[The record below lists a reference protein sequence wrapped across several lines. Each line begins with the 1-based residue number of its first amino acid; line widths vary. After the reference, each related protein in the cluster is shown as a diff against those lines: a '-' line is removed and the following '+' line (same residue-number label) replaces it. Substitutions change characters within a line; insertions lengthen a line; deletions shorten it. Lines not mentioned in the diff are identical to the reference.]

1 MKNMHSPG
9 SGAGARALRIY
20 RPDSR
25 FGTGL
30 FGGIAALTREAF
42 DYRSHISTIFRNDF
56 EASYRGTALG
66 VLWNFVLPILPITVY
81 VLLVNLR
88 VFPAR
93 EGIPASVYIGFNVIL
108 WFLFT
113 GLINQP
119 MQAVRSRNVEA
130 MKTAMPLSA
139 TIASSFARLSFDT
152 LVRSAFVIALI
163 VATGA
168 SAKLSAIALAP
179 IVIAGAMFF
188 LGLGLLLSILNA
200 AYPDIDRFVTIVL
213 QYGIFLSGVI
223 FPLSSI
229 GPIAFLEIINPFA
242 VFIHAARAVVFEGP
256 LPHPVAFWS
265 WTAAGAALLVAS
277 ARFFYVMEYRVRGL
291 S

>member
-1 MKNMHSPG
+1 MTSIDAP
-9 SGAGARALRIY
+9 APDDGARAPRIY

-25 FGTGL
+25 FKVGL
-30 FGGIAALTREAF
+30 FGGIAALAREVF

-56 EASYRGTALG
+56 HASYRGTALG
-66 VLWNFVLPILPITVY
+66 VVWNFVLPILPITVY

-93 EGIPASVYIGFNVIL
+93 EGIPASVYIGFNVML

-113 GLINQP
+113 ALINQP
-119 MQAVRSRNVEA
+119 IQVVRSRNVEV

-139 TIASSFARLSFDT
+139 TIASSFARLTFDT
-152 LVRSAFVIALI
+152 FVRMAFVAALI
-163 VATGA
+163 AVTGA
-168 SAKLSAIALAP
+168 VMKVSAVALAP
-179 IVIAGAMFF
+179 IVIAGAVFF

-200 AYPDIDRFVTIVL
+200 IFPDIDRFVTIVL

-229 GPIAFLEIINPFA
+229 GPLAFLEIANPFA
-242 VFIHAARAVVFEGP
+242 VFIHAARAAVFEGG

-265 WTAAGAALLVAS
+265 WTASGAALVVVA

>member
-1 MKNMHSPG
+1 MTDMHSPA
-9 SGAGARALRIY
+9 SDERAKALRIY

-25 FGTGL
+25 FKVGLTG
-30 FGGIAALTREAF
+30 GVMALAREVRT
-42 DYRSHISTIFRNDF
+42 YRSHISTIFRNDF
-56 EASYRGTALG
+56 RASYRGTALG
-66 VLWNFVLPILPITVY
+66 VVWNFVLPILPITVY

-93 EGIPASVYIGFNVIL
+93 EGIPASVYIGFNVTL

-113 GLINQP
+113 SLINQP
-119 MQAVRSRNVEA
+119 IHVVRSRNVEV

-152 LVRSAFVIALI
+152 LVRSAFVLALIAL
-163 VATGA
+163 TGA
-168 SAKLSAIALAP
+168 SLKLTAFAIVP
-179 IVIAGAMFF
+179 IVLAGAVLF
-188 LGLGLLLSILNA
+188 LGVGLLLSILNA
-200 AYPDIDRFVTIVL
+200 IYPDIDRVVTIIL

-229 GPIAFLEIINPFA
+229 GPLAFLEVANPFA
-242 VFIHAARAVVFEGP
+242 VFIHAARSVVFDGGVPYLLP
-256 LPHPVAFWS
+256 LILWSAF
-265 WTAAGAALLVAS
+265 GAALLVVA

-291 S
+291 V

>member
-1 MKNMHSPG
+1 MTNTHSDT
-9 SGAGARALRIY
+9 SGENAKSLRVY

-30 FGGIAALTREAF
+30 FGGVAALAREAL

-56 EASYRGTALG
+56 RASYRGTALG
-66 VLWNFVLPILPITVY
+66 VVWNFFLPILPITVY

-93 EGIPASVYIGFNVIL
+93 EGIPAAVYIGFNVLL

-119 MQAVRSRNVEA
+119 IQVVRSRNAEV

-139 TIASSFARLSFDT
+139 TIASSFARLCFDT
-152 LVRSAFVIALI
+152 LVRTVFVAALVI
-163 VATGA
+163 FTGA
-168 SAKLSAIALAP
+168 AVKVSAVALAP
-179 IVIAGAMFF
+179 IVIAGATLF
-188 LGLGLLLSILNA
+188 LGVGFLLSILNA
-200 AYPDIDRFVTIVL
+200 IFPDVDRFVTIVL

-229 GPIAFLEIINPFA
+229 KSLAFLEWANPFA
-242 VFIHAARAVVFEGP
+242 VFIHAARAVVFEGA
-256 LPHPVAFWS
+256 LPHPLAFWT
-265 WTAAGAALLVAS
+265 WTAAGALLLVAA

>member
-1 MKNMHSPG
+1 MTNTHSSV
-9 SGAGARALRIY
+9 SGQEATSLRIY

-25 FGTGL
+25 FKTGL
-30 FGGIAALTREAF
+30 TGGITALAREVF

-56 EASYRGTALG
+56 RASYRGTALG
-66 VLWNFVLPILPITVY
+66 VVWNFVLPILPITVY

-93 EGIPASVYIGFNVIL
+93 EGIPASVYIGFNVTL

-113 GLINQP
+113 SLINQP
-119 MQAVRSRNVEA
+119 IQVVRSRNIEV

-139 TIASSFARLSFDT
+139 TIASSFARLTFDT
-152 LVRSAFVIALI
+152 LVRSAFVAFLI
-163 VATGA
+163 VMTGA
-168 SAKLSAIALAP
+168 AVKFTSIAFAP
-179 IVIAGAMFF
+179 VIIGGAVFF
-188 LGLGLLLSILNA
+188 LGVGFLLSILNA
-200 AYPDIDRFVTIVL
+200 IFPDVDRIVTIVL

-229 GPIAFLEIINPFA
+229 GPLAFLEIVNPFA
-242 VFIHAARAVVFEGP
+242 VFIHAARSVVFEGG
-256 LPHPVAFWS
+256 LPNPVPFFTWS
-265 WTAAGAALLVAS
+265 AVGAALLVVG

-291 S
+291 A

>member
-1 MKNMHSPG
+1 MTSMHSPG
-9 SGAGARALRIY
+9 SGEGAKALRIY

-25 FGTGL
+25 FKVSL
-30 FGGIAALTREAF
+30 IGGIAALAREAF

-56 EASYRGTALG
+56 QASYRGTALG
-66 VLWNFVLPILPITVY
+66 VVWNFVLPILPITVY

-119 MQAVRSRNVEA
+119 IQVVRSRNVEA

-139 TIASSFARLSFDT
+139 TIMSSFARLSFDT
-152 LVRSAFVIALI
+152 LVRTAFVAFL
-163 VATGA
+163 VVLTGA
-168 SAKLSAIALAP
+168 ALKISAIALAP
-179 IVIAGAMFF
+179 IVIAGAVFF
-188 LGLGLLLSILNA
+188 LGAGLLLSILNA
-200 AYPDIDRFVTIVL
+200 VYPDIDRFVTIAL

-229 GPIAFLEIINPFA
+229 EPLSFLEIVNPFA
-242 VFIHAARAVVFEGP
+242 VFIHAARAVVFEGD

-265 WTAAGAALLVAS
+265 WTASGAALLTVA

>member
-1 MKNMHSPG
+1 MTDMHTPA
-9 SGAGARALRIY
+9 AGEQAQALRAY

-25 FGTGL
+25 FNTGF
-30 FGGIAALTREAF
+30 FGGVTALAREIF

-56 EASYRGTALG
+56 HASYRGTALG
-66 VLWNFVLPILPITVY
+66 VLWNFILPILPITVY

-93 EGIPASVYIGFNVIL
+93 EGMPASVYIGFNVIF

-113 GLINQP
+113 SLINQP
-119 MQAVRSRNVEA
+119 IQVVRSRNAEV

-152 LVRSAFVIALI
+152 LVRTAFLAALVVI
-163 VATGA
+163 TGTTL
-168 SAKLSAIALAP
+168 KISAIALAP
-179 IVIAGAMFF
+179 VVFAGALLF
-188 LGLGLLLSILNA
+188 LGIGFLLSILNA
-200 AYPDIDRFVTIVL
+200 IFPDIDRFVTIVL

-229 GPIAFLEIINPFA
+229 GRLSFLEWANPFA
-242 VFIHAARAVVFEGP
+242 VYIHAARAVVFDGALPNP
-256 LPHPVAFWS
+256 LAFWA
-265 WTAAGAALLVAS
+265 WTAVGAVLLVTA

>member
-1 MKNMHSPG
+1 
-9 SGAGARALRIY
+9 LRIY

-25 FGTGL
+25 FGAGL
-30 FGGIAALTREAF
+30 FGGIAALMREAF

-66 VLWNFVLPILPITVY
+66 VLWNFILPILPITVY

-88 VFPAR
+88 VFPSR
-93 EGIPASVYIGFNVIL
+93 EGIPAAVYIGFNVIL

-113 GLINQP
+113 GFINQP

-152 LVRSAFVIALI
+152 LVRAVFVIALI

-168 SAKLSAIALAP
+168 TAKLSAIALAP
-179 IVIAGAMFF
+179 IVMAGAIFF
-188 LGLGLLLSILNA
+188 LGLGFLLSILNA
-200 AYPDIDRFVTIVL
+200 AFPDIDRFVTIIL

-229 GPIAFLEIINPFA
+229 GPLAFLEIVNPFA
-242 VFIHAARAVVFEGP
+242 VFIHAARAIVFEGS

-265 WTAAGAALLVAS
+265 WTAFGAALLVAS